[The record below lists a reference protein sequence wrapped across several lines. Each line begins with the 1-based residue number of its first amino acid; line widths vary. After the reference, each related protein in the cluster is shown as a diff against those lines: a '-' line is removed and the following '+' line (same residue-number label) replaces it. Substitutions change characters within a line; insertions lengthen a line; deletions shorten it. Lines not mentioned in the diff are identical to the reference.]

1 MQRGLCRSTLPFA
14 WSMCV
19 PLLRSHT
26 ARRQWLNMSA
36 VLSSEVV
43 SFLYVDLWSMV
54 GETRDSSSVMPQGQ
68 EVLGG
73 SFGSDTA
80 YRETNPCLAAKS
92 QVRKELLARDLI

>member
-1 MQRGLCRSTLPFA
+1 
-14 WSMCV
+14 
-19 PLLRSHT
+19 
-26 ARRQWLNMSA
+26 
-36 VLSSEVV
+36 
-43 SFLYVDLWSMV
+43 MV
-54 GETRDSSSVMPQGQ
+54 GETKDSSSVMPHGR